1 VGDYRTFDHENIANF
16 DPPESFTRKER
27 TLVTSDLPEQTS
39 IQELRDEID
48 VLAKGGYD
56 TTRLNVEFWQKTS
69 SVATPLVTV
78 LLGLPFAFK
87 VGRRGSMYGVGV
99 GLILAIVFW
108 AIAAISNA
116 LGLETILPPFLSAWA
131 PNILFAAVGAYLL
144 LFIPT

>member
-1 VGDYRTFDHENIANF
+1 
-16 DPPESFTRKER
+16 
-27 TLVTSDLPEQTS
+27 
-39 IQELRDEID
+39 
-48 VLAKGGYD
+48 
-56 TTRLNVEFWQKTS
+56 
-69 SVATPLVTV
+69 VATPLVTV

-116 LGLETILPPFLSAWA
+116 LGLETILSPFLSAWA